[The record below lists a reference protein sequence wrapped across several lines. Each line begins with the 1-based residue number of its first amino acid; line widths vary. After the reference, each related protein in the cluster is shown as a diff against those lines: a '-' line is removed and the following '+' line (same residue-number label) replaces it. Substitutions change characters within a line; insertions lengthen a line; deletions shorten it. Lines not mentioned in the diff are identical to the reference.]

1 MEAFQLDC
9 VPSDVHRMR
18 MLAVQLCLLDL
29 RWMMEGV
36 LQFVISEVVDFE
48 KLKTASEQKPKI
60 ACDSQ
65 KFRVL
70 LSHV

>member
-1 MEAFQLDC
+1 
-9 VPSDVHRMR
+9 
-18 MLAVQLCLLDL
+18 
-29 RWMMEGV
+29 MMEGV